1 MKKTNMT
8 LLALTAIA
16 VSFGISNIAMSD
28 IAQKIAVVDVPAV
41 VASSQQVQNLKKEN
55 EQKIKDLQKWIDVAK
70 ADVEKQQT
78 QEGKEKLIKKYD
90 SDFLTKREALQ
101 KTYNEKL
108 QAIDKSISSTIEKF
122 ATAKGY

>member
-41 VASSQQVQNLKKEN
+41 VASSQQVQNLKRKMN
-55 EQKIKDLQKWIDVAK
+55 KKLKIYKNGLMLQKPTLK
-70 ADVEKQQT
+70 NN
-78 QEGKEKLIKKYD
+78 KLKKV
-90 SDFLTKREALQ
+90 K
-101 KTYNEKL
+101 
-108 QAIDKSISSTIEKF
+108 KSL
-122 ATAKGY
+122 